1 MERRRL
7 TCTWPAPTAQAA
19 VAIEGWPFADEM
31 SNALR
36 SQQPNAWGWS
46 VKRLAVCSYALVLY
60 VRAYGDRGIRL
71 VGRSVAS
78 GSTRAQLR
86 AAAEAVKRLSERCP
100 RGLGFRDMSY
110 AKPHVE
116 PLLDSVAPRIVQ
128 EFGDA
133 ACVLALVACDGSGD
147 EQIGMRYCAFALVT
161 AAHIEALL
169 DARVTD
175 IRACYAGVAEA
186 VLAVTSDP

>member
-1 MERRRL
+1 MLEDFHYFHQGYVLNHEFSSAKASSTPAATIQARR
-7 TCTWPAPTAQAA
+7 
-19 VAIEGWPFADEM
+19 AIRVRCSGV
-31 SNALR
+31 
-36 SQQPNAWGWS
+36 S
-46 VKRLAVCSYALVLY
+46 VGVIARKA
-60 VRAYGDRGIRL
+60 GT
-71 VGRSVAS
+71 VAS